1 MSQLDGKQIK
11 NTSLGLNK
19 INPATG
25 QTLTLVGSTKIQQS
39 QAPLVD
45 DDLANKA
52 YVDSIVTSA
61 GLTATNGLTE
71 IATNVVALGGTLSQS
86 TTINAAGYDLIIG
99 DVGNLMFT
107 ASVFDVSAEFVVIDA
122 GTGSAD
128 IYADAG
134 ISLISIGGDVNI
146 TSNNNIVISGT
157 AGDITTTGLKGLVYT
172 TDYSATFV
180 THSLVDKAYVAG
192 VERMS
197 NRDVSGGYVG
207 FQNITITTSSATP
220 AIAIGSYRETY
231 VDITAQAVPITSFIM
246 TGTPTNGARLTIVIK
261 PTSTV
266 AVTPGSSFEARGVN
280 LPSSALNAK
289 RLTTTYLYD
298 INTTKWGCTSNIQEF

>member
-180 THSLVDKAYVAG
+180 THSLVDKAYV
-192 VERMS
+192 
-197 NRDVSGGYVG
+197 SGGYVG